1 MSGTLKKTS
10 LAVSAAL
17 AGASAHIAHAQIE
30 EIIVTATKRAESA
43 QDVPISVQA
52 VAGDDLRELR
62 VETFDRYVEYLP
74 NVVGTGNGP
83 GRKELYIRGSATEQS
98 GIAEGGCRPTR
109 ASSTRPPRR

>member
-1 MSGTLKKTS
+1 MRIFAPYPLRRRIKSKNGVQKFPECS
-10 LAVSAAL
+10 
-17 AGASAHIAHAQIE
+17 
-30 EIIVTATKRAESA
+30 VTATKRAESA

-52 VAGDDLRELR
+52 VTGDDLRELR
-62 VETFDRYVEYLP
+62 VETFGWYVEYLP